1 MLNLIQHL
9 IDISNKNL
17 YDKTMKLTSEV
28 KTALKTSLL
37 SAIFTVVLLM
47 VLNYCFNHTWN
58 LFYKSNAQPFT
69 VQGTGTVKA
78 EPDQAEISFTV
89 TKTAKTLQDAQ
100 TQANTA
106 TNAMVSAVKKLGVD
120 KKDIKTSN
128 YSSYPNYPQNQI
140 LQPNT
145 FMQVKPE
152 TPQAIESYT
161 VTENITI
168 SISDQEKVNTVID
181 AVTKEGAE
189 NISGPSFTFS
199 DTKQKSLQAE
209 ARDKAIADAKEKA
222 QSLAKASGIRLGKL
236 TSVQEGNTGY
246 PGIRPMMLD
255 AKTADGTVS
264 SAPTEI
270 NPGQNEVSDNVT
282 LSYETY

>member
-1 MLNLIQHL
+1 
-9 IDISNKNL
+9 
-17 YDKTMKLTSEV
+17 MKLTSEV

-37 SAIFTVVLLM
+37 SSVFTVLLLM
-47 VLNYCFNHTWN
+47 VLNYFFNHNWN

-89 TKTAKTLQDAQ
+89 NKTAPKLQDAQ
-100 TQANTA
+100 DQANKA
-106 TNAMVSAVKKLGVD
+106 TNAMVEAVKKLGVD

-128 YSSYPNYPQNQI
+128 YSSYPNYATQDQV
-140 LQPNT
+140 QPAQT
-145 FMQVKPE
+145 MMLKIRPE
-152 TPQAIESYT
+152 TSPQTIESYT
-161 VTENITI
+161 VTENVTI
-168 SISDQEKVNTVID
+168 SISDQSKVNTVID

-189 NISGPSFTFS
+189 NISGPNFTFS
-199 DTKQKSLQAE
+199 DTKQKSLQAQ

-222 QSLAKASGIRLGKL
+222 QSLAQASGIRLGKL
-236 TSVQEGNTGY
+236 TSVQEGYGGGI
-246 PGIRPMMLD
+246 GIRPMLFD
-255 AKTADGTVS
+255 AKADTGTVS

-270 NPGQNEVSDNVT
+270 NPGQNEVSDSVT